1 MKILSLRLKNL
12 NSIKGEF
19 SIDFTAAPFKGNGL
33 FAITGPTGAGKTTL
47 LDAICLALYHRTP
60 RMDSVTANSNELM
73 TRHTADSLAEVVFE
87 VKGVQ
92 YRAFW
97 SQRRARDKA
106 DGALQPPKVELADA
120 AGQILADKIGEKNR
134 KIEDITG
141 LSFERFTKSMLL
153 AQGGFAAFLN
163 ADANARAELLEQ
175 LTGTDIY
182 GQISQR
188 VFERAR
194 EARQQLEQL
203 LARAEGVELL
213 SETQCLELRA
223 QAAALAEQE
232 SLLQADIAQT
242 RQQQQWRE
250 NLDLAMA
257 AQQRADAQQ
266 RQVLTELDV
275 ARPALAELA
284 ASAPAEAL
292 RPLHAA
298 LQQAGAALQQT
309 ETALASHRSEQ
320 AQATR
325 SLGTDTGRAL
335 QLARQIASE
344 KAATLAQ
351 TRAAIATLVEYRH
364 AHAAHAALGPQLGL
378 WENQFASLHKQAAA
392 LTTLQ
397 QALRQA
403 QADTHQLQAAQAERQ
418 AALVR
423 EEQACAQAR
432 QAASAAHAQLA
443 QLLNGR
449 SEEGLRL
456 EWQRLQT
463 REAELRQLM
472 QILAEQA
479 QLESAA
485 ARLQQEYAD
494 TETRHQAC
502 QGALEKQRERY
513 KDLQQQIADKQRL
526 LEQEQRIQ
534 ALEAHRA
541 QLQPHEACPLCGATE
556 HPAIAAYQAL
566 NLSAT
571 ETALQAKRD
580 ELDAL
585 TVAGRALGDDFGA
598 LKATLALLAT
608 QQQTNAQAL
617 QALAQ
622 QQAGLCKALQVDF
635 SGEKVIGIPEALHE
649 LQCLQAVDAAAI
661 AALDTLQ
668 QQLSTH
674 KQLMQAADLQLQQRE
689 TSCLVLKGEAAVA
702 EERQQA
708 AAQQA
713 ATLTQQIV
721 AQEATLEAERAQLR
735 QALAQLDFAWPDDSV
750 AWLQSRR
757 QDWAEWQRQEARLHT
772 QEQTLLRQEAQ
783 AQEADALQQQWQD
796 EWQALGDGDLPPASA
811 QPAPDA
817 ALATLSRDIAE
828 TRRHLQQLQGSQHA
842 LQERLAQEL
851 RRRELD
857 DQAWRQAL
865 QRSVFADEAA
875 FIAALLPAPRR
886 QELAALK
893 EALDRR
899 QIEAATVL
907 RETTH
912 ALVAL
917 QDLALT
923 EQDLATLTAELNA
936 RGEQLRELTRRQ
948 GEITHHLRTDESRR
962 QGQAALFASIETK
975 RTDVDLWQHLNGL
988 IGSADGAKFRK
999 YAQGLTLDHLVYL
1012 ANQQL
1017 QRLHGRYVLNRRP
1030 GGELELEIVD
1040 TWQGDL
1046 PRDTRTLSGGE
1057 SFLVSLA
1064 LALALSDLVSH
1075 KTSIDSLF
1083 LDEGFGTLDSETLE
1097 VALDALDSLNA
1108 SGKMIG
1114 VISHIEGMKE
1124 RIGVQIQVRKAAGI
1138 GYSTLELVG

>member
-19 SIDFTAAPFKGNGL
+19 TIDFTSAPFKGNGL

-60 RMDSVTANSNELM
+60 RMDSVSASSNELM

-106 DGALQPPKVELADA
+106 DGALQQPKVELADA

-134 KIEDITG
+134 RIEEITG

-163 ADANARAELLEQ
+163 ADASERAELLEQ

-194 EARQQLEQL
+194 EARQELEQL
-203 LARAEGVELL
+203 LARADGVELL
-213 SETQCLELRA
+213 TDAQRDELHA
-223 QAAALAEQE
+223 QATALAEQE
-232 SLLQADIAQT
+232 ILLQNDIAQT

-250 NLDLAMA
+250 NLDRALA
-257 AQQRADAQQ
+257 AQHSADHQHQ
-266 RQVLTELDV
+266 QVLADIAA
-275 ARPALAELA
+275 ARPALDELA
-284 ASAPAEAL
+284 ASAPAETL
-292 RPLHAA
+292 RPLHVA
-298 LQQAGAALQQT
+298 LQQAGLALQQT
-309 ETALASHRSEQ
+309 EMALATHRSEQ
-320 AQATR
+320 AQATQR
-325 SLGTDTGRAL
+325 LGTDTGRTA
-335 QLARQIASE
+335 QLARQIATE
-344 KAATLAQ
+344 KTTALGQ
-351 TRAAIATLVEYRH
+351 TRQAIATLAEYRH
-364 AHAAHAALGPQLGL
+364 AHAPHASLGQQLGL
-378 WENQFASLHKQAAA
+378 WENQFASLHKQAGA
-392 LTTLQ
+392 LATLKQSLQ
-397 QALRQA
+397 QAQDDARQLRTTQDA
-403 QADTHQLQAAQAERQ
+403 RQ
-418 AALVR
+418 AALERRKHER
-423 EEQACAQAR
+423 EQSR
-432 QAASAAHAQLA
+432 QAASAAHTQLE
-443 QLLNGR
+443 QILSGR
-449 SEEGLRL
+449 TEDSLRL

-463 REAELRQLM
+463 RDSDLNK
-472 QILAEQA
+472 LAHVMTEQA
-479 QLESAA
+479 QLASAA
-485 ARLQQEYAD
+485 ARLKQEHAD
-494 TETRHQAC
+494 TEARQNAGQTE
-502 QGALEKQRERY
+502 LETQRARY

-556 HPAIAAYQAL
+556 HPAIATYQAL

-571 ETALQAKRD
+571 EAALQVKRND
-580 ELDAL
+580 LEAL
-585 TVAGRALGDDFGA
+585 TVAGRALGDELSA
-598 LKATLALLAT
+598 LKASLALLAT
-608 QQQTNAQAL
+608 QLQTNAQAL
-617 QALAQ
+617 HALAQ
-622 QQAGLCKALQVDF
+622 QQAGLCLALQVDF
-635 SGEKVIGIPEALHE
+635 SGTESIPEA
-649 LQCLQAVDAAAI
+649 LQCLQADNASAI

-668 QQLSTH
+668 QQLSTQ
-674 KQLMQAADLQLQQRE
+674 KTVMQAADRHLQQLE
-689 TSCLVLKGEAAVA
+689 TSCLVLKSEADVA

-713 ATLTQQIV
+713 AQLTQQIV
-721 AQEATLEAERAQLR
+721 LQEAALDAEQAQLR

-750 AWLQSRR
+750 AWLQSRQ
-757 QDWAEWQRQEARLHT
+757 QDWAEWQRQE
-772 QEQTLLRQEAQ
+772 TLLRTREQALLQQEAQ
-783 AQEADALQQQWQD
+783 AKEAETLQQQWQE
-796 EWQALGDGDLPPASA
+796 EWQALGNGSLPPAPA

-817 ALATLSRDIAE
+817 ALATLSRDMAE
-828 TRRHLQQLQGSQHA
+828 TRRLLQQLQGSQHA

-851 RRRELD
+851 RQRELD

-865 QRSVFADEAA
+865 QLSAFADEVA
-875 FIAALLPAPRR
+875 FITALLSAPRR
-886 QELAALK
+886 QELATLK

-907 RETTH
+907 RETTR
-912 ALVAL
+912 ALAAL

-923 EQDLATLTAELNA
+923 EHDLATLTAALNA
-936 RGEQLRELTRRQ
+936 RGEQLRELTRQQ
-948 GEITHHLRTDESRR
+948 GEITHHLKTDEARR
-962 QGQAALFASIETK
+962 QNQAALFASIEAK
-975 RTDVDLWQHLNGL
+975 RIDVDLWQHLNGL

-1083 LDEGFGTLDSETLE
+1083 LDEGFGTLDNETLE

-1114 VISHIEGMKE
+1114 VISHIEGMKD
-1124 RIGVQIQVRKAAGI
+1124 RIGVQIQVRKSAGI